1 MAKQKLSDEV
11 KTFIV
16 QALACF
22 DSPSVVAAS
31 VKTEFGV
38 VVSRQHVEAFDPNK
52 KAASGLSDKWRALF
66 SATRKAFVDDASSI
80 GWAHRSTRLRLIQR
94 VGEKAETMGNLSL
107 ALQAAEQ
114 AAKEMGDAFTNRQKL
129 DHTSSDGSMS
139 QKPTVIEFVSP
150 QAHEGSD

>member
-1 MAKQKLSDEV
+1 MASKKLTNEQQAFV
-11 KTFIV
+11 V

-22 DSPSVVAAS
+22 DSPKTAADTL
-31 VKTEFGV
+31 KKEFGV
-38 VVSRQHVEAFDPNK
+38 VITPQTCEAYDPTKRAGK
-52 KAASGLSDKWRALF
+52 KLSKKWRALF
-66 SATRKAFVDDASSI
+66 EATRKAFIDDASSI

-94 VGEKAETMGNLSL
+94 VGEKAENMGNLTL

-150 QAHEGSD
+150 QIHEGQD